1 MPAAQPVSKAEQDA
15 LFVNL
20 YNEFHQPIFGYL
32 FRLLRNREGAEDA
45 VQEAFLKAYR
55 ALPGLDGKANYRAWL
70 YRIATN
76 TAYDRLRR
84 QRLLSWLP
92 LLDAGE
98 DPALGYDHID
108 GCDASIQVQEAL
120 DRLPLR
126 YRAPLLLYSVYG
138 LSTAEIGRVLGITR
152 SGAKM
157 RLARARRMF
166 IEAHGKG
173 E

>member
-1 MPAAQPVSKAEQDA
+1 MPAAQPVSKAERDA
-15 LFVNL
+15 LFVDL

-32 FRLLRNREGAEDA
+32 FRLLRDRERAEDA
-45 VQEAFLKAYR
+45 VQEAFVKAYR
-55 ALPGLDGKANYRAWL
+55 ALPRLDGDANYRAWL

-92 LLDAGE
+92 LLDDGD
-98 DPALGYDHID
+98 DPALHYDHID
-108 GCDASIQVQEAL
+108 GCDTSIQVQEAL
-120 DRLPLR
+120 NRLPVR
-126 YRAPLLLYSVYG
+126 YRAPLLLYGVYG
-138 LSTAEIGRVLGITR
+138 LSTAEIARVLGITR
-152 SGAKM
+152 SGVKM

-166 IEAHGKG
+166 IEVHGKG